1 MPVTVEVPV
10 ADGVNVTV
18 HLPALNVQDG
28 ALNVPAAPVLVQE
41 TVPVG
46 VVGVPGEMSATVAVH
61 DVALPTTVVE
71 DAQTTVVLVA
81 LGLTVIAKDVGP
93 LPEWILSPP

>member
-18 HLPALNVQDG
+18 HLPALSVHDG
-28 ALNVPAAPVLVQE
+28 ALKIPAAPVLVQE

-46 VVGVPGEMSATVAVH
+46 VVGVPDDVSVTVAVH
-61 DVALPTTVVE
+61 EVALPTTVV
-71 DAQTTVVLVA
+71 DDTQLTAVLVA
-81 LGLTVIAKDVGP
+81 LGLTVMAKDVGP